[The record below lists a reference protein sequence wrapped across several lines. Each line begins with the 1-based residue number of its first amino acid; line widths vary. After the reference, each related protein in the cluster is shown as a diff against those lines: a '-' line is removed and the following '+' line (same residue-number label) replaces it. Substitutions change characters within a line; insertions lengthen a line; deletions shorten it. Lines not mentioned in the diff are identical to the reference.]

1 MNDWALA
8 ENGKPSKPRHMNPSR
23 TTMNDMKRRVSGI
36 LDFISRTQIEMATAN
51 GIGSEDPTT
60 TTGSSSRTR
69 TRAHSVA
76 GVGANG
82 GLTEAEGCSRATRNS
97 DGDADGG
104 KAISG
109 LDVDGFTSLSSVE
122 MMEALTRGLMRWQGE
137 FGKVGEK

>member
-1 MNDWALA
+1 
-8 ENGKPSKPRHMNPSR
+8 
-23 TTMNDMKRRVSGI
+23 MNDMKRRVSGI

-60 TTGSSSRTR
+60 TTTGSSSRTR
-69 TRAHSVA
+69 TRTHSVA

-82 GLTEAEGCSRATRNS
+82 GLTEAEGYSRATRNS

-109 LDVDGFTSLSSVE
+109 LDVDDFMSLSSVE

-137 FGKVGEK
+137 FGKAGEK